1 MSNWQLSEDKK
12 WHYARYTMQLCD
24 ALREDP
30 TLLDG
35 FTFND
40 PTLDAPFKA
49 VFTAYFYSYEI
60 GGETIEEFKDF
71 ITNKFKVNKGY
82 YEELMEAYKTKINM
96 LDGRVEEISREFD
109 QNQTNSG
116 SDSNTQS
123 DMHYDLPRTAQA
135 GDKPSTKDTGNQST
149 TYGKKVNI
157 KTNVDKVTTKGGINV
172 IDLKKGYM
180 DMLRDIQQ
188 EFCRKEFMVCFI
200 TMYN

>member
-1 MSNWQLSEDKK
+1 MSNWKLGDKR

-40 PTLDAPFKA
+40 STLDDPFKA

-60 GGETIEEFKDF
+60 AGETIDEFKDF

-96 LDGRVEEISREFD
+96 LDGRLEEISREFE
-109 QNQTNSG
+109 QTQTNSG

-135 GDKPSTKDTGNQST
+135 GDKPSTKDAVNQST

-157 KTNVDKVTTKGGINV
+157 NTNVDKVTTKGGINV
-172 IDLKKGYM
+172 IELKKGYM

-200 TMYN
+200 TMFN

>member
-1 MSNWQLSEDKK
+1 MSNWKLGEVKK

-35 FTFND
+35 FKFND

-60 GGETIEEFKDF
+60 AGETIDEFKDF
-71 ITNKFKVNKGY
+71 ITNKFNVNKGY
-82 YEELMEAYKTKINM
+82 YEELMKAYSTKINM
-96 LDGRVEEISREFD
+96 LDGRVEEINREFD

-157 KTNVDKVTTKGGINV
+157 KTNVDKVTTKGGVNV
-172 IDLKKGYM
+172 IDLKRAYM
-180 DMLRDIQQ
+180 DLLRDIQQ